1 MGLFR
6 KAIDNQI
13 LWSNRLDRLLPH
25 AFRIDGNQ
33 DFIHNFATPF
43 LTPGAL
49 VYDVGGGKQP
59 MISVESKKEL
69 GIRVVGVDIDEN
81 ELHSAPAGAYDSVV
95 CCDITHYQGRGD
107 GDVVLCQALLE
118 HVTDTARAL
127 RAIES
132 ILKPGGVAL
141 LFVPSANAVYA
152 RLNRLVPER
161 LKRSILFHLFPGA
174 AQAQGFRAYYD
185 RCTPHGIRI
194 VAGDL
199 GLLTERMQLYYRS
212 DYFAFLAPL
221 YAIWRAWTLAFYA
234 IDREQAAETFSVA
247 LRKQFVSSPGD
258 QAQILEGQKEHRRCV
273 A

>member
-13 LWSNRLDRLLPH
+13 LWSKRLDTLLPH
-25 AFRIDGNQ
+25 GFRTDGNQ
-33 DFIHNFATPF
+33 DFIHSFVTPF
-43 LTPGAL
+43 LTPAAL

-59 MISVESKKEL
+59 MLSVESKNAL

-81 ELHSAPAGAYDSVV
+81 ELRSAPAGAYDSVV
-95 CCDITHYQGRGD
+95 CCDITRYQGRGD
-107 GDVVLCQALLE
+107 ADVVLCQALLE
-118 HVTDTARAL
+118 HVADTASAL

-141 LFVPSANAVYA
+141 LFVPSGNAVYA
-152 RLNRLVPER
+152 KLNRLIPESV
-161 LKRSILFHLFPGA
+161 KRAVLFRIFPQA
-174 AQAQGFRAYYD
+174 AKAQGFRAYYD
-185 RCTPHGIRI
+185 RCTPRAVQR
-194 VAGDL
+194 VAGEL
-199 GLLTERMQLYYRS
+199 GLRTERLRLYYRS

-221 YAIWRAWTLAFYA
+221 YALWRAWTLAFYA

-247 LRKQFVSSPGD
+247 LRKPAVSEQEKGF
-258 QAQILEGQKEHRRCV
+258 KRCV